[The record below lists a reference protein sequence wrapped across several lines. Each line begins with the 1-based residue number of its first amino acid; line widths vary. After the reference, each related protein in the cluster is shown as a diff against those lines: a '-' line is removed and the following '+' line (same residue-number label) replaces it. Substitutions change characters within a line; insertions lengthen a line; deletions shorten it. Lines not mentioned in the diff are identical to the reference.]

1 MLLQLENDRAFL
13 LIMATDKEKIL
24 FTNKL
29 GEALDEALKDVSFS
43 KIFVLVDENT
53 KMHCLPLL
61 QRYLPETFQLVQ
73 IKAGE
78 ENKTLATC
86 QMIWQKLTDANAD
99 RYSLL
104 INLGGGVICDMG
116 GFCARTYKRGIQF
129 WNIPT
134 TLLSQVDASV
144 GGKLGVDFGD
154 FKNHI
159 GLFSEPDLV
168 FVDSVFFKTLPQDEI
183 VSGFAEMVKHALI
196 RDRQMFE
203 ELLKLS
209 ITDIDWQNWVPKSVA
224 IKQDVVGQDPI
235 EKGLRKI
242 LNFGHTIGHAIES
255 YYLTKG
261 NALKHGEAIAIGMVT
276 ETYLSITKNLLAE
289 SDGEMIIQYLL
300 KIFPRQEVDDRAI
313 NAIVNLSL
321 HDKKNMKGNIYAV
334 LLNAIGEAEYDVE
347 ITSDEISRSLIYYNQ
362 LIK

>member
-1 MLLQLENDRAFL
+1 MTNDKDN
-13 LIMATDKEKIL
+13 IV

-29 GEALDEALKDVSFS
+29 SDAFIEALDRASFS
-43 KIFVLVDENT
+43 KLFVLVDENT
-53 KMHCLPLL
+53 KIHCLPLL
-61 QRYLPETFQLVQ
+61 EKYLPEPIQLIEV
-73 IKAGE
+73 IAGE
-78 ENKTLATC
+78 KYKTLATC
-86 QMIWQKLTDANAD
+86 QLIWQSLTDANAD
-99 RYSLL
+99 RQALM

-159 GLFSEPDLV
+159 GMFSEPEMV
-168 FVDSVFFKTLPQDEI
+168 FVDSIFFNTLPEDEI

-196 RDRQMFE
+196 RDKDMFYD
-203 ELLKLS
+203 LLEHGL
-209 ITDIDWQNWVPKSVA
+209 TDLNWQQWVPKSVA
-224 IKQDVVGQDPI
+224 IKQEVVGQDPT

-255 YYLTKG
+255 YYLTKD
-261 NALKHGEAIAIGMVT
+261 NALKHGEAIAIGMVA
-276 ETYLSITKNLLAE
+276 ETYLSITKNML
-289 SDGEMIIQYLL
+289 SNDDGKMVIQYLL
-300 KIFPRQEVDDRAI
+300 KVFPKIEIDDKAI
-313 NAIVNLSL
+313 IAIINLSL
-321 HDKKNMKGNIYAV
+321 QDKKNKNGSIYTV
-334 LLNAIGEAEYDVE
+334 LLNAIGEAVYDVE
-347 ITSDEISRSLIYYNQ
+347 ITGDEISRSLNYYNQ

>member
-1 MLLQLENDRAFL
+1 
-13 LIMATDKEKIL
+13 MATDKEKIL

-29 GEALDEALKDVSFS
+29 SVALTEALEGVTFS
-43 KIFVLVDENT
+43 KMFVLVDENT
-53 KMHCLPLL
+53 KLHCLPRLEG
-61 QRYLPETFQLVQ
+61 YLPESLKLIQV
-73 IKAGE
+73 KAGE

-86 QMIWQKLTDANAD
+86 QLIWQSLTDANAD
-99 RYSLL
+99 RQALM

-116 GFCARTYKRGIQF
+116 GFCARTYKRGIKF

-159 GLFSEPDLV
+159 GLFSEPDMV
-168 FVDSVFFKTLPQDEI
+168 FVDSIFFNTLPEDEI

-196 RDRQMFE
+196 RDKDMFY
-203 ELLKLS
+203 ELLEQK
-209 ITDIDWQNWVPKSVA
+209 IADIDWQQWVPKSVA
-224 IKQDVVGQDPI
+224 IKQEVVGQDPT

-255 YYLTKG
+255 YYLTKE
-261 NALKHGEAIAIGMVT
+261 NALKHGEAIAIGMVA
-276 ETYLSITKNLLAE
+276 ETYLSITKNML
-289 SDGEMIIQYLL
+289 SDDDGEMIIQYLL
-300 KIFPRQEVDDRAI
+300 KVFPKQKIDDNAI
-313 NAIVNLSL
+313 NTIINLSL
-321 HDKKNMKGNIYAV
+321 QDKKNKNGSIYAV
-334 LLNAIGEAEYDVE
+334 LLNAIGEAVYDVE
-347 ITSDEISRSLIYYNQ
+347 ITGDEISTSLNYYNQ

>member
-1 MLLQLENDRAFL
+1 MLLQLENDNAFL
-13 LIMATDKEKIL
+13 LIMANDKENIL

-29 GEALDEALKDVSFS
+29 SDALDEALKDVSFS

-53 KMHCLPLL
+53 KIHCLPLL
-61 QRYLPETFQLVQ
+61 ERSLPETFQLIQV
-73 IKAGE
+73 KAGE
-78 ENKTLATC
+78 KNKTLTTC
-86 QMIWQKLTDANAD
+86 QLIWQNLTDANAD
-99 RYSLL
+99 RHSLL

-159 GLFSEPDLV
+159 GLFSDPDLV
-168 FVDSVFFKTLPQDEI
+168 FVDSIFFKTLPEDEI

-196 RDRQMFE
+196 RDRQMFD

-209 ITDIDWQNWVPKSVA
+209 ITDIDWQRWVPKSVA
-224 IKQDVVGQDPI
+224 IKQEVVDKDPI

-261 NALKHGEAIAIGMVT
+261 NSLKHGEAIAIGMVA

-300 KIFPRQEVDDRAI
+300 KIFPRQDVDDRAI

-321 HDKKNMKGNIYAV
+321 HDKKNMHGNIYAV
-334 LLNAIGEAEYDVE
+334 LLSAIGEAVYDVE